1 MLKFVALI
9 RFVSIIFVKTFDVN
23 IEDANIFTVFSEEA
37 FIDEADSVF
46 VNNEL
51 VKVLAAYKI
60 PVLIELVVIWNALI
74 LHAVNKF
81 VLILFVNIS
90 CVIIWAT
97 FKIPAL
103 TVDTIRIF
111 VLKMAGIGFAVEI

>member
-1 MLKFVALI
+1 MY
-9 RFVSIIFVKTFDVN
+9 
-23 IEDANIFTVFSEEA
+23 IEEAKIFTVFSDDA
-37 FIDEADSVF
+37 FIVEAESEF
-46 VNNEL
+46 VNKEL

-81 VLILFVNIS
+81 VLIVFVNIS
-90 CVIIWAT
+90 FVIIWVT

-111 VLKMAGIGFAVEI
+111 VLKMSGMGLAVEI